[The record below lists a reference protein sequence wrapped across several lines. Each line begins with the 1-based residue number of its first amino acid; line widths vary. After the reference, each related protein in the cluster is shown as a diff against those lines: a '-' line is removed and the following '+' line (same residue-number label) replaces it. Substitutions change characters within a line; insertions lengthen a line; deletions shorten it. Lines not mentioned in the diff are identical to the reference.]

1 MGRSQALSFL
11 QSAPYASPEKVTALE
26 ELSLPPSFVK
36 GSRGGETTT
45 LPNSGMKWL
54 KRLLPIPDLPQ
65 DPRPLLTS
73 NAAYKEGLYG
83 KAIRALESS
92 GVASPDDPIALEDLI
107 KRHPKSAPP
116 VAIPDLPSSLV
127 ISPDQVRASLQSFPK
142 GSSPGFSQLRIQH
155 LWDTIC
161 SCTVQVSPLISSRGQ

>member
-1 MGRSQALSFL
+1 MPTLVPYGAQSGSCFL
-11 QSAPYASPEKVTALE
+11 QSAPYASPEKVTALA

-116 VAIPDLPSSLV
+116 VEIPDLPSSL
-127 ISPDQVRASLQSFPK
+127 DQLRASLQSFPK
-142 GSSPGFSQLRIQH
+142 GSSPCFSQLRIQH
-155 LWDTIC
+155 LCDTIC
-161 SCTVQVSPLISSRGQ
+161 SCTAPSS